1 MAYYRLS
8 ALDLSTRIM
17 LAREMLQ
24 PIPER
29 KWGRATELACSQ
41 ERETDSLSFYNLPFW
56 RYHLLC

>member
-24 PIPER
+24 PSGSGDVR
-29 KWGRATELACSQ
+29 QS
-41 ERETDSLSFYNLPFW
+41 
-56 RYHLLC
+56 